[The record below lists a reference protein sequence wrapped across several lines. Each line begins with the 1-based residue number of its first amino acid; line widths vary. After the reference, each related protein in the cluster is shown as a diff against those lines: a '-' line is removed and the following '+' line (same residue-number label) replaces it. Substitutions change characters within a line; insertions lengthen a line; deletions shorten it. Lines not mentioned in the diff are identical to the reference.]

1 MIRTS
6 IIFTGKD
13 EVRVIDNDDA
23 LGATGHDDIQVR
35 TTRTLISTGTEGI
48 VLGRKFSPGT
58 HWDGWVKYPFRPGY
72 SHVGVV
78 TAVGDGVTE
87 FRVGDRV
94 VTRAPHTSHAQ
105 VKAVHAVRIPD
116 GVSDDD
122 ATWTALGKI
131 AQIGV
136 RAAEH
141 RLGDAVAGIG
151 LGLVGQL
158 VVQYVRLMGARDIIA
173 IDPAELRLE
182 MAKSHGAT
190 QTLAMPAD
198 AAVAEVQRLCAGRGP
213 RVVYDVTGHPAVFPA
228 AMRMCGDF
236 GRVVLLGDT
245 GTPELQH
252 LTPDVIRRG
261 LSIVGAH
268 DRHAP
273 ADPTPG
279 VEWDARR
286 TFELFLTF
294 LARGQ
299 MRVADLVT
307 HRYKP
312 QQAPDAYRMLDQQR
326 DRAMGVIFEWA

>member
-1 MIRTS
+1 MKRKS
-6 IIFTGKD
+6 ILFTGKD
-13 EVRVIDNDDA
+13 QLHVVEEDA
-23 LGATGHDDIQVR
+23 LPPPAEGEILVS

-58 HWDGWVKYPFRPGY
+58 HYDTWVKYPFRPGY

-78 TAVGDGVTE
+78 SSVGEGVNE
-87 FRVGDRV
+87 FRCGDRV
-94 VTRAPHTSHAQ
+94 ATRGGHSSQAL
-105 VKAVHAVRIPD
+105 VKAVHAVKIPD
-116 GVSDDD
+116 TVSDDD

-141 RLGDAVAGIG
+141 RMGDTVAIIG

-158 VVQYVRLMGARDIIA
+158 ALQYVRLMGAAEVIA
-173 IDPAELRLE
+173 IDPAEMRLT

-190 QTLAMPAD
+190 RALSLRAD
-198 AAVAEVQRLCAGRGP
+198 QAVDEVKRMTDDRGA
-213 RVVYDVTGHPAVFPA
+213 RVVYDVTGHHAVFPQALRMA
-228 AMRMCGDF
+228 ADH
-236 GRVVLLGDT
+236 GRVVLLGDS

-252 LTPDVIRRG
+252 LASDVIRRG
-261 LSIVGAH
+261 LSIIGAH

-286 TFELFLTF
+286 VFELFLTYV
-294 LARGQ
+294 ARGQ
-299 MRVADLVT
+299 IRVSDLVT

-312 QQAPDAYRMLDQQR
+312 DQAREAYTMLETER
-326 DRAMGVIFEWA
+326 DRAMGVIFQWA

>member
-1 MIRTS
+1 MKRKS

-13 EVRVIDNDDA
+13 QVEVVDEEP
-23 LGATGHDDIQVR
+23 LPPPSPGAIQVQ

-58 HWDGWVKYPFRPGY
+58 HFDTWVKYPFRPGY
-72 SHVGVV
+72 SHVGRV
-78 TAVGDGVTE
+78 TAVGEGVSE
-87 FRVGDRV
+87 LHIGDRV
-94 VTRAPHTSHAQ
+94 ATRASHTSVAQ
-105 VKAVHAVRIPD
+105 VMAAHAVRIPD
-116 GVSDDD
+116 AVSDDD

-141 RLGDAVAGIG
+141 RLGDAVAIIG

-158 VVQYVRLMGARDIIA
+158 AMQYVALMGASEIIA
-173 IDPAELRLE
+173 IDPAPMRLE
-182 MAKSHGAT
+182 MASSHGAT
-190 QTLAMPAD
+190 ATLPMPANE
-198 AAVAEVQRLCAGRGP
+198 ALSRVQELTGGRGA
-213 RVVYDVTGHPAVFPA
+213 RVVYDVTGHHAVFA
-228 AMRMCGDF
+228 GALKLCADH
-236 GRVVLLGDT
+236 GRFVLLGDT

-261 LSIVGAH
+261 LCIVGAH
-268 DRHAP
+268 DRHSP

-279 VEWDARR
+279 IEWDARR
-286 TFELFLTF
+286 VFELFLKF

-299 MRVADLVT
+299 MRVNDLVT

-312 QQAPDAYRMLDQQR
+312 DQSPEAYAMLER
-326 DRAMGVIFEWA
+326 HRERAMGVIF

>member
-1 MIRTS
+1 MKRKS
-6 IIFTGKD
+6 VLFTGKD
-13 EVRVIDNDDA
+13 RLEVVDEESLPPPGPGEIV
-23 LGATGHDDIQVR
+23 VR

-58 HWDGWVKYPFRPGY
+58 HYDTWVKYPFRPGY

-78 TAVGDGVTE
+78 SAVGQGVSE
-87 FRVGDRV
+87 FRPGDRV
-94 VTRAPHTSHAQ
+94 ATRGGHSSQ
-105 VKAVHAVRIPD
+105 VLAKAAHAVRIPD
-116 GVSDDD
+116 AVSDDD

-141 RLGDAVAGIG
+141 RMGDTVAVIG

-158 VVQYVRLMGARDIIA
+158 ALQYVRIMGASEAIA
-173 IDPAELRLE
+173 IDPADMRSR
-182 MAKSHGAT
+182 MASAHGAT
-190 QTLAMPAD
+190 EVLALRAD
-198 AAVAEVQRLCAGRGP
+198 EAVAEVRRLTSDRGA
-213 RVVYDVTGHPAVFPA
+213 RVVYDVTGHHAVFPEA
-228 AMRMCGDF
+228 LRMTADQ
-236 GRVVLLGDT
+236 GRVVLLGDS

-261 LSIVGAH
+261 LTIVGAH

-279 VEWDARR
+279 IEWDARR
-286 TFELFLTF
+286 VFELFLTYV
-294 LARGQ
+294 ARGQ
-299 MRVADLVT
+299 IRVNDLVT

-312 QQAPDAYRMLDQQR
+312 DQAREAYTMLERDR
-326 DRAMGVIFEWA
+326 DRAMGVIFDWA

>member
-1 MIRTS
+1 MKRKS

-13 EVRVIDNDDA
+13 QVQVIEEEP
-23 LGATGHDDIQVR
+23 LRPPGPGDIQVK

-58 HWDGWVKYPFRPGY
+58 HFDAWVKYPFRPGY
-72 SHVGVV
+72 SHVGRVS
-78 TAVGDGVTE
+78 AVGEGVAE
-87 FRVGDRV
+87 FKVGDRV
-94 VTRAPHTSHAQ
+94 ATRAPHTSVAQ
-105 VKAVHAVRIPD
+105 VKAIHAVRIPD

-141 RLGDAVAGIG
+141 RMGDSVAIIG

-158 VVQYVRLMGARDIIA
+158 VAQYVRLMGASEIIA
-173 IDPAELRLE
+173 IDPATMRLE
-182 MAKSHGAT
+182 MAKAHGAT
-190 QTLAMPAD
+190 VTLALPANE
-198 AAVAEVQRLCAGRGP
+198 AIAEVKRLTQDRGA
-213 RVVYDVTGHPAVFPA
+213 RVVYDVTGHPAVFSEA
-228 AMRMCGDF
+228 LKMTADH
-236 GRVVLLGDT
+236 GRLVLLGDT

-261 LSIVGAH
+261 LTIVGAH

-273 ADPTPG
+273 ADPMPG

-286 TFELFLTF
+286 VFELFLNYV
-294 LARGQ
+294 ARGQ
-299 MRVADLVT
+299 MRVSDLVT
-307 HRYKP
+307 HRFKP
-312 QQAPDAYRMLDQQR
+312 DQAAQAYAMLDTQR
-326 DRAMGVIFEWA
+326 EKAMGVVFEW